1 MKIVLILTI
10 ISFSSLAVSAETK
23 SDTRVSSSKKNN
35 LKKQLIL
42 KQIKMIKSSKNSIK
56 KQRKQ
61 A

>member
-1 MKIVLILTI
+1 MKIALILTI
-10 ISFSSLAVSAETK
+10 ISVSSHSIAAEVK
-23 SDTRVSSSKKNN
+23 SDTRVSTSKKNN

-42 KQIKMIKSSKNSIK
+42 KQIKMIKSSNNSIK